1 MFFFLRIRLPRG
13 STRTDTRY
21 PCRTLFLSL
30 AGSRQQGGRRP
41 EPRRARGLQRDRGRQ
56 QAPGV
61 GIADPRGVLETVDR
75 QREVRLVVP
84 DRRQLET
91 EVGRGYAPNG
101 SSRGLAPTCGR
112 RGASATMRGPVRA
125 ASAPWHDSTRRRSP
139 PTSSTLAKAA
149 APLPIGRAH

>member
-41 EPRRARGLQRDRGRQ
+41 EPRRARGLPRDRGRQ

-61 GIADPRGVLETVDR
+61 GIADPRGVCETVDR

-84 DRRQLET
+84 DRRPLET
-91 EVGRGYAPNG
+91 EVGRTAPRTSRVAVGRGFAPDGFG
-101 SSRGLAPTCGR
+101 SVGGEVPMRLSRQSRYP
-112 RGASATMRGPVRA
+112 RA
-125 ASAPWHDSTRRRSP
+125 
-139 PTSSTLAKAA
+139 
-149 APLPIGRAH
+149 